1 MLMRP
6 VFMLRATAAS
16 LVILT
21 FASTAHAQSTPVPEA
36 TVGGINA
43 LPFDTAVYDAL
54 VMPSGKLIVPDDVQG
69 RYPTLPD
76 PVLANTREA
85 RANDTVP
92 HDIAL
97 AGGAQYLDRLYLARS
112 ATDRRLSRRAP
123 GGLIARCNPVRRPEN
138 CGDLDKSSK

>member
-36 TVGGINA
+36 TVG
-43 LPFDTAVYDAL
+43 DTAVYDALDAEIRL